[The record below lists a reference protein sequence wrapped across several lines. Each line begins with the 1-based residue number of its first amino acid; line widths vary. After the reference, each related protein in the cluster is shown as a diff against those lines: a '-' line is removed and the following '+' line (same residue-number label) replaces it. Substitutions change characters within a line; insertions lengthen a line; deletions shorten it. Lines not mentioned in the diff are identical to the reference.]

1 MLVFIDK
8 NKNRQV
14 DVDEQILHIDAL
26 NLKYGNLSWRGTLSL
41 PSVTYQAHTALPIGS
56 NGSFYY
62 CSTHL
67 SSQQRIISAK
77 WAISGLKV
85 SRLANRTIQFMLRCD

>member
-8 NKNRQV
+8 NRNRQV
-14 DVDEQILHIDAL
+14 DNDEQILHIEQL
-26 NLKYGNLSWRGTLSL
+26 NLKYGNLSWRGALSI
-41 PSVTYQAHTALPIGS
+41 PNVTYQAQTALPIGS

-67 SSQQRIISAK
+67 ASQQRIVLNKMGHIR
-77 WAISGLKV
+77 IEH
-85 SRLANRTIQFMLRCD
+85 LASC